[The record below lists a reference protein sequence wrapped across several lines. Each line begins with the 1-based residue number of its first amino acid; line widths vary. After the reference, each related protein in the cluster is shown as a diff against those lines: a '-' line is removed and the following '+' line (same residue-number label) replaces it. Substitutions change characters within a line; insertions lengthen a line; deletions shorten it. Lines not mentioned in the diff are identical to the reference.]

1 MTCNNKFILWVL
13 VALGLGSAGGY
24 LYSSR
29 FCNISINRRAEKK
42 IALNQ
47 TLRELLAQHAFW
59 IHNYIRATFFNSSD
73 QQAVANRLIKNEEEI
88 AHVLAAYYG
97 KDTGAEFSS
106 LLEQNT
112 KLIGSLV
119 NANNN
124 PAQMNELKNRWN
136 KNAEALAT
144 LLAKLNPEWAFSF
157 DILKAG
163 MQEQLALIMQEIE
176 ALQKNNWPRAIEIF
190 DKHLNFALQIADEL
204 DKGII
209 KQFPNK
215 F

>member
-1 MTCNNKFILWVL
+1 MANNNKLILWIL
-13 VALGLGSAGGY
+13 VALGLGAAGGY

-29 FCNISINRRAEKK
+29 FCNRSIQRRTEKK

-59 IHNYIRATFFNSSD
+59 VHNYIRATFFNSSD

-88 AHVLAAYYG
+88 ANVLSVYYG
-97 KDTGAEFSS
+97 KDAGTEFSA

-124 PAQMNELKNRWN
+124 PAQMNELKNSWN
-136 KNAEALAT
+136 KNAEALAI

-157 DILKAG
+157 DNLKAG

-204 DKGII
+204 DKGIT